1 MRSNQTA
8 AGAEHLNYL
17 HSYITIIHAIHFI
30 SKLWQIQSFFFLF
43 DNNLPPD
50 VHFQG
55 NLHRHPKQTK

>member
-30 SKLWQIQSFFFLF
+30 SKFGKFSHSFFFLI
-43 DNNLPPD
+43 
-50 VHFQG
+50 VI
-55 NLHRHPKQTK
+55 